1 MLGNDSQN
9 LSGNLGRVLKGNF
22 VIAEPTVEGEA
33 HVQEIGKTILL
44 RERPSFGG

>member
-9 LSGNLGRVLKGNF
+9 LSRNLGRVLKGDLM
-22 VIAEPTVEGEA
+22 VAELPIKGQA
-33 HVQEIGKTILL
+33 HVEQIGKAILL